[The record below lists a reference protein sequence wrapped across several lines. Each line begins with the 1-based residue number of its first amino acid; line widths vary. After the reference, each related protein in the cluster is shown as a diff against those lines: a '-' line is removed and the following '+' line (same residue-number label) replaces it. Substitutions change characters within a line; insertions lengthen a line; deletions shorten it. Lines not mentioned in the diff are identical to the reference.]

1 MLIISGKGFIMTK
14 DKPQGS
20 RVLHV
25 FTNILPSQPPLP
37 PEVPSR
43 QWMYWQ
49 MFFAVAKK
57 FIRAPF
63 SLHTWA
69 ALRRTMMSNFL
80 PDNLAYR
87 YKAYQRGECNRCG
100 LCCKIQF
107 QCPFFVDEG
116 EYNTRCSIYT
126 TPHAPS
132 ACLKFPVDPTD
143 LKLLQREIGN
153 ACTFYFEGAPQK
165 LSILDFARLYAQGV
179 RQHLAKRKLKEAPDS
194 GD

>member
-1 MLIISGKGFIMTK
+1 MAK
-14 DKPQGS
+14 DKLQGS

-25 FTNILPSQPPLP
+25 FTNILPSSSTPPPLP

-49 MFFAVAKK
+49 MFRAVTKK
-57 FIRAPF
+57 VIRAPF

-69 ALRRTMMSNFL
+69 ALRRAMISNFL
-80 PDNLAYR
+80 PDTLAYR
-87 YKAYQRGECNRCG
+87 YKAYQQGECNRCG

-107 QCPFFVDEG
+107 QCPFFLDEG

-132 ACLKFPVDPTD
+132 ACLKFPLDPTD

-165 LSILDFARLYAQGV
+165 LSIIDFARLYAQGV
-179 RQHLAKRKLKEAPDS
+179 RQHFAKRKLKEAPEN

>member
-1 MLIISGKGFIMTK
+1 MTEEA
-14 DKPQGS
+14 QEGG

-25 FTNILPSQPPLP
+25 FTNVLPQTPKEAGLP

-43 QWMYWQ
+43 RWVYQQ
-49 MFFAVAKK
+49 MVRAVLKK
-57 FIRAPF
+57 VIRAPF
-63 SLHTWA
+63 SIHTYA
-69 ALRRTMMSNFL
+69 ALRRTLVSSLL
-80 PDNLAYR
+80 PDNLLYR

-116 EYNTRCSIYT
+116 PYNTHCSIYT

-132 ACLKFPVDPTD
+132 ACVKFPVDPLD
-143 LKLLQREIGN
+143 LKLLQREVGN

-165 LSILDFARLYAQGV
+165 LSVLEFVRLYTEGV
-179 RQHLAKRKLKEAPDS
+179 RQQFAKRKLKEVPNTTEQ
-194 GD
+194 